1 MWGNNSTS
9 GKFYIAQV
17 PKNKLPKKRDQHITD
32 TVEKGNSEQF
42 DCTTLFFCLLFSGI
56 DLLPS
61 ARRKEL
67 RAPPFNQS
75 EYVDQLREKRNSVA
89 HATTA
94 SLSNAEFR
102 EFIQEID
109 EIYRELQWNQ
119 TELTTAS
126 SGHLWPAEYK
136 RLQQKVDV
144 EKARIDDH
152 ERRLSKVERMLA

>member
-9 GKFYIAQV
+9 GKFFIAQV

-102 EFIQEID
+102 EFIQEIE

-119 TELTTAS
+119 TELTKAS
-126 SGHLWPAEYK
+126 SGQLWPAEYK